1 MRTLFAN
8 SSTYPTPEPS
18 KSLLI
23 GLPSPSLHVAHVV
36 FHTPVERG
44 QADGDFIGFGGIW
57 VKTKKV
63 KNFQFLF
70 FFFFALLIFFRTG
83 CTSGSNFHKSIN
95 SLSTEYLSTFF
106 CIIKLIQNLW
116 SFSLSAKACC
126 VGSLCFLLYSIKR
139 QQISTLN
146 LSKRLNF
153 GILTTLSLLS
163 S

>member
-44 QADGDFIGFGGIW
+44 QPDGDLIGFEGI
-57 VKTKKV
+57 KFRTKKV

-70 FFFFALLIFFRTG
+70 FLFFASLIFFRTG
-83 CTSGSNFHKSIN
+83 HTSGHLKNKKTIQTKTHN
-95 SLSTEYLSTFF
+95 REERTYG
-106 CIIKLIQNLW
+106 KL
-116 SFSLSAKACC
+116 
-126 VGSLCFLLYSIKR
+126 
-139 QQISTLN
+139 
-146 LSKRLNF
+146 
-153 GILTTLSLLS
+153 
-163 S
+163 